1 MIRRPWYH
9 PRVSRLLLGA
19 MLLAVLLGAAPA
31 AVAQPPRSD
40 DDRERAF
47 VEGLR
52 RGDPAA
58 AERYVALR
66 DAREQARAELKQ
78 AEARYGAAGQEL
90 RPVFLPQVRQARR
103 KYAESS
109 LALLDFLDAR
119 DRQAIASYRE
129 TIDRITRMLEEHART
144 RAELEKLLKAE

>member
-1 MIRRPWYH
+1 
-9 PRVSRLLLGA
+9 VSRLLLGA
-19 MLLAVLLGAAPA
+19 TLLAALLAAAPA
-31 AVAQPPRSD
+31 AVAQPARSD

-52 RGDPAA
+52 RDDPAA

-66 DAREQARAELKQ
+66 DAREQAVAELKR
-78 AEARYGAAGQEL
+78 AEAQYGAGGREL

-129 TIDRITRMLEEHART
+129 AIDRLNRILEEHTRT
-144 RAELEKLLKAE
+144 RAELEKLLKDE